1 MEIITLVVIAL
12 LCLLSKNFRKFAFVI
27 FVLLL
32 LACPFTFIA
41 VLVIAFAIFIFIFN
55 KLNKRKLYE
64 PPTLPRRD

>member
-1 MEIITLVVIAL
+1 MQFVTLVVIVL
-12 LCLLSKNFRKFAFVI
+12 LCLLSKNFRKFAFVL

-32 LACPFTFIA
+32 IACPFTFIA
-41 VLVIAFAIFIFIFN
+41 VLVIAFAIFIFN

>member
-12 LCLLSKNFRKFAFVI
+12 LCLLSRKTRKFALVL

-32 LACPFTFIA
+32 LVFPFTFIA
-41 VLVIAFAIFIFIFN
+41 VLVIAFAIHIFN
-55 KLNKRKLYE
+55 KPNQRKLYE